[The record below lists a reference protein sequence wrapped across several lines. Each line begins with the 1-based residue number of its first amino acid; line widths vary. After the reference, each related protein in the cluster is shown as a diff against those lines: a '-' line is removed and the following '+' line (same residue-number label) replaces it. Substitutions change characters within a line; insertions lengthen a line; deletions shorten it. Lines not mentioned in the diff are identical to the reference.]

1 MIGFTFRGRHSSEF
15 NVGCRSIDRSAI
27 PARRK
32 YELVIPHR
40 SGTREISSDI
50 YDKRK
55 ISVEVAAVFEESF
68 EEFRLK
74 IRELAYWLS
83 GTGELFFDDEP
94 DKKYTA
100 SLYDAI
106 PLQQILLQPKAV
118 VEITFDCQPFAF
130 SDVISLPIKKGKNE
144 ITYKGTAKTPT
155 KIILRNT
162 SNYSAVN
169 ISISITKRRKK

>member
-15 NVGCRSIDRSAI
+15 NIGCRSIDRSAI
-27 PARRK
+27 PERRK
-32 YELVIPHR
+32 YELIIPHR
-40 SGTREISSDI
+40 SGTREIPSDV
-50 YDKRK
+50 YDKRN

-130 SDVISLPIKKGKNE
+130 SDVISLPIKMGENE
-144 ITYKGTAKTPT
+144 IDYKGTAKTPT

-162 SNYSAVN
+162 SNSSAAN
-169 ISISITKRRKK
+169 ISITVTKRRRK

>member
-15 NVGCRSIDRSAI
+15 NIGCRSIDRSAI
-27 PARRK
+27 PERRK

-40 SGTREISSDI
+40 SGTREIPSDV

-55 ISVEVAAVFEESF
+55 ISVEIAAVFEETF
-68 EEFRLK
+68 EEFRIK

-83 GTGELFFDDEP
+83 GTGELSFDDEP

-130 SDVISLPIKKGKNE
+130 SDVISLPIKMGKNE
-144 ITYKGTAKTPT
+144 IDYKGTAKTPT

-162 SNYSAVN
+162 SDSSAEN
-169 ISISITKRRKK
+169 ISITVTKRRRK

>member
-15 NVGCRSIDRSAI
+15 NIGCRSIDRSAI
-27 PARRK
+27 PERRR

-40 SGTREISSDI
+40 SGTREIPSDV

-55 ISVEVAAVFEESF
+55 ISVEIAAVFEETF
-68 EEFRLK
+68 EEFRIK

-83 GTGELFFDDEP
+83 GTGELSFDDEP

-130 SDVISLPIKKGKNE
+130 SDVISLPIKMGKNE
-144 ITYKGTAKTPT
+144 IDYKGTAKTPT

-162 SNYSAVN
+162 SNSSAEN
-169 ISISITKRRKK
+169 ISITVTKRRRK